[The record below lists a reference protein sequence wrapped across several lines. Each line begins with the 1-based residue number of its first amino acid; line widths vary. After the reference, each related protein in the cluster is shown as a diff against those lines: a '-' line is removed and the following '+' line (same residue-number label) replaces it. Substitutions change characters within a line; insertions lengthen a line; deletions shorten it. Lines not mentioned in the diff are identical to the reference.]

1 MELLISG
8 GPEVRKLRS
17 TLRMPGDSDIS
28 DRVSQLLAT
37 INADDAKT
45 VLRNP
50 RSTVEPPQEVK
61 SGQRALE
68 VLQGLTHDHRAY
80 IEEAVLG
87 QGGMGVVKLARQVS
101 LDRPVAVKML
111 KPTSSVHE
119 AEALL
124 AEAWLAGSLEHPGIL
139 PIYAL
144 SLGADGK
151 PFVVMKRIEG
161 VTWGKLLAGEAD
173 LETYAPGR
181 TRLESHLR
189 IAMQLC
195 NAVHFANSRGV
206 VHRDLKPD
214 NVMLGRFGEVYLVDW
229 GIATAAGPTTQ
240 FAGTPAYM
248 APEMVGG
255 AGAQLSGR
263 TDVYLLGAILHEVV
277 TGKPPHV
284 RPSTP
289 EMFESVLRS
298 TPMLPANVPGELA
311 ELIRRCMARAP
322 EARPG
327 SALEVRQALEQFLE
341 HQGSRELVEQSEARA
356 AEFSRLVSDAAPD
369 AVQVG
374 RLFSECRFGLQ
385 QALRVWADNPE
396 ARRAL
401 ARITME
407 MIRFELAHGSV
418 RAAQT
423 LLADLDAPPKE
434 LLDAVSAAQNAE
446 LDRARELERLHRLA
460 ESLDPLTGSVM
471 RMVTAAMLGVIW
483 ASAPIVGLFFYRANP
498 QYDETLGAVPI
509 SLLSLLTLFV
519 MVRRTPL
526 SRRTPL
532 NEKIAHLLSFALVVQ
547 AAGLLYLRFGLG
559 GIGGHVVPVLL
570 VYWGLISGAV
580 ASVLVKEVWPTSVG
594 FGLMAIASVQWPE
607 WRYVLGAFANVGLII
622 NLFVMFLSQQR
633 QLEARA
639 AAARAAPPGP

>member
-1 MELLISG
+1 MQ
-8 GPEVRKLRS
+8 
-17 TLRMPGDSDIS
+17 GDSDIS
-28 DRVSQLLAT
+28 ERVSQLLAT

-50 RSTVEPPQEVK
+50 RSTVEPPHEVK

-68 VLQGLTHDHRAY
+68 VLKGLTHDHRAY
-80 IEEAVLG
+80 VEESVLG

-101 LDRPVAVKML
+101 LDRAVAVKML
-111 KPTSSVHE
+111 KPTSSVHD

-277 TGKPPHV
+277 TGKPPHL

-298 TPMLPANVPGELA
+298 TPTLPSNVPGELA
-311 ELIRRCMARAP
+311 ELILRCMARAP
-322 EARPG
+322 EARPE

-356 AEFSRLVSDAAPD
+356 TEFSKLVTDSAPD

-385 QALRVWADNPE
+385 QALRIWSDNPD

-401 ARITME
+401 SRITTE

-423 LLADLDAPPKE
+423 LLADLDAAPKE
-434 LLDAVSAAQNAE
+434 LLDAVTNAQNAE
-446 LDRARELERLHRLA
+446 LERVRELERLHRLA
-460 ESLDPLTGSVM
+460 ESLDPLTGSVR
-471 RMVTAAMLGVIW
+471 RMATAAVLGLIW
-483 ASAPIVGLFFYRANP
+483 SSAPLLGFFTYRAHP
-498 QYDETLGAVPI
+498 EYDETLGALPI
-509 SLLSLLTLFV
+509 SVLSLITIALS
-519 MVRRTPL
+519 VRRTPP

-532 NEKIAHLLSFALVVQ
+532 NEKIAHLLTFALVVQ
-547 AAGLLYLRFGLG
+547 AVGLLYLRFVLG
-559 GIGGHVVPVLL
+559 GIGGHIVPVLL
-570 VYWGLISGAV
+570 VYWGFLSGSV
-580 ASVLVKEVWPTSVG
+580 ASVLVKEIWPTSVG
-594 FGLMAIASVQWPE
+594 FGLMALASVQWPE
-607 WRYVLGAFANVGLII
+607 WRYLLGACANVGLIV
-622 NLFVMFLSQQR
+622 NLFVMFLSQR
-633 QLEARA
+633 RA
-639 AAARAAPPGP
+639 LRERAAARAAPPRP